1 MMTNVL
7 DRIRRPRKQP
17 DMREEMKRRISK
29 RKTLLRTFQ
38 KRGELTTAEIMSS
51 YGTGVSS
58 RIHELRKEGHVIVTQ
73 YEKPGLY
80 RYVYLG
86 TKQDD

>member
-1 MMTNVL
+1 
-7 DRIRRPRKQP
+7 
-17 DMREEMKRRISK
+17 MREEMKRRISK
-29 RKTLLRTFQ
+29 KKTLLQMFKQ
-38 KRGELTTAEIMSS
+38 KGELTTAEIMRD

-58 RIHELRKEGHVIVTQ
+58 RIFELRKEGHVIVSQ

-86 TKQDD
+86 DKQDG

>member
-1 MMTNVL
+1 MTNVL

-17 DMREEMKRRISK
+17 DMREEMKRRASK
-29 RKTLLRTFQ
+29 KKTLLQMFQ
-38 KRGELTTAEIMSS
+38 TKGELTTAEIMRD

-58 RIHELRKEGHVIVTQ
+58 RIHELRKEGHVILAS

-80 RYVYLG
+80 RYTYVG
-86 TKQDD
+86 SKQDG

>member
-1 MMTNVL
+1 MTNVL

-29 RKTLLRTFQ
+29 RQTLLRTFQ
-38 KRGELTTAEIMSS
+38 QRGELTTAEIMSS

-58 RIHELRKEGHVIVTQ
+58 RIHELRNQGHVIIAQ

-80 RYVYLG
+80 RYVYMG
-86 TKQDD
+86 KKHD